1 MKFKF
6 NKPTKKGR
14 IEGDFNVYYLLRRG
28 IYQFSIY
35 KPLKGVF
42 EKNERGYRLNA
53 IKKRF

>member
-1 MKFKF
+1 MRFKF